1 MWAKTI
7 IIDLNYKM
15 ECLQCSHVWVILGF
29 GTHPDTSY
37 HVINPAGFWKS
48 NNVFKHVESPEFWLE
63 KINWESMGA
72 YLKLGWVIFNGV
84 HEKIPYP
91 KQTDALSISSPW
103 RCDEHVIK
111 REVLHRM
118 PSVHKFVTWIQTSFE
133 SCFVES
139 VEDDGTVNYNHRKW
153 ILFKSGILNFVAF
166 PKGKIF

>member
-1 MWAKTI
+1 M
-7 IIDLNYKM
+7 
-15 ECLQCSHVWVILGF
+15 
-29 GTHPDTSY
+29 
-37 HVINPAGFWKS
+37 
-48 NNVFKHVESPEFWLE
+48 
-63 KINWESMGA
+63 
-72 YLKLGWVIFNGV
+72 YL
-84 HEKIPYP
+84 

-118 PSVHKFVTWIQTSFE
+118 PSVHKFVTWIQTSFKG
-133 SCFVES
+133 CFVES